1 MVKAIRVEQLG
12 DPQVLKW
19 EDVEI
24 GEAKEGEV
32 RVRNKAVGVNFIDVY
47 FRTRVYKVPSLPYTP
62 GVEGVG
68 EVTAVGVGVT
78 DMKVGDIV
86 AYSCQP
92 LGSYAEEHILPALQ
106 LVPLPP
112 SIHPIVGASIM
123 SKGLTTRYLLQQC
136 FKI

>member
-1 MVKAIRVEQLG
+1 MV
-12 DPQVLKW
+12 
-19 EDVEI
+19 
-24 GEAKEGEV
+24 
-32 RVRNKAVGVNFIDVY
+32 
-47 FRTRVYKVPSLPYTP
+47 

-136 FKI
+136 FKVCVYVYCSSNGRVHLASTPHNINIIHL